1 MVFALQN
8 WTGKHKSIH
17 FVAARYSLETTNSRW
32 VRKATCHV
40 IATLAS
46 FHVFVVGLAYDGATK
61 NLCWMKRT
69 LTMKLKDI
77 IPELLHDPE
86 SSTEE
91 NTALLPTAPPPPAEM
106 QPLDPTAP
114 PSPNDMQ
121 PLDPTAPL
129 PPNDMQPLDPTA
141 RKFNKDELPF
151 DMPVGYA
158 HPSVEGLKIFALAD
172 FSSWH

>member
-1 MVFALQN
+1 
-8 WTGKHKSIH
+8 
-17 FVAARYSLETTNSRW
+17 
-32 VRKATCHV
+32 
-40 IATLAS
+40 
-46 FHVFVVGLAYDGATK
+46 
-61 NLCWMKRT
+61 
-69 LTMKLKDI
+69 MKLKDI

-121 PLDPTAPL
+121 PLDPTA
-129 PPNDMQPLDPTA
+129 